1 MQPWLEDLSEDWIA
15 EPQPSS
21 PPANATPDLRS
32 SATHNADELSSQPR
46 SRLPRFRNSSG
57 SYSAV
62 KTRPIQP
69 KKQRGPL
76 SERTSNEQNI
86 LPTSS
91 PIPHKD
97 NNMIRPQPASRSV
110 SESSTGSVVYNGTV
124 AQRPVEASSGKAR
137 IHDTPEWRKRLIK
150 GDMGYGDQKDLF
162 SPMGLENIFQQPAGP
177 PQQVAKKAKSGLR
190 FLDPGDAIPSSP
202 PPWPSALDRNPVHN
216 QPSRNSSHA
225 SNVTANGHTE
235 TNVDQAFLEASR
247 TASGQLE
254 LENESFSP
262 VYISKHNTVDG
273 RVDYAAVDLHK
284 SDIVERLRKLAV
296 HQEENSES
304 SMNNTGSTENA
315 EGSSYARLQEDTLPE
330 DLPAGTPDVADLGE
344 FVSTRR
350 GGYSADGS
358 FRRRPLTP
366 TPGSQLLSNSEMEGS
381 VKVRPGQN
389 PEITFNDDEGSEAD
403 MRPRAPSP
411 PHVVPITPSR
421 RQNAKMPSPDRTRS
435 SGSPLKL
442 FDTHDTFTS
451 NRLQRRLSQLEEN
464 PIQHHAGVT
473 QTLESGSPRRIHK
486 ESRLTSVEE
495 VSIQKITT
503 LQSRRETF
511 GQGHLDTYQFPD
523 EISYLSSGDGS
534 FDHGT
539 DPEDSPDASIA
550 PPGSQPQFQFRTDSL
565 HQLCN
570 NSNFRRKPSRNS
582 STGHMTGLKGQIS
595 EIQRRYM
602 NEPAEHA
609 GDSVK
614 GEEQIDF
621 EHAEG
626 KRPPTSP
633 RKDPTP
639 KRRRTLPA
647 LDAEESVA
655 TEMESIKEKHIA
667 MQSVIGRKRKDA
679 RQGGAQNVADP
690 EILARRHILRPRN
703 PTPSQRRREEIEAE
717 IYEATEAF
725 LMSSPKLQAIQEHL
739 NSPGVGN
746 SSPEAAQATAVA
758 GEVAAFSLKVAQGM
772 KDGARKRS
780 VTTQDFL
787 DEAMKIMEFIRTK
800 GRPMSGLGSL
810 EETETESPSA
820 GEDETPS
827 TPLTFSRPPSREGAV
842 GGWRMPQRQKEIDAR
857 VASHLQKFQDKDSDE
872 FMASSIQSLK
882 LGRSREFEHGT
893 NENVAVQ
900 QNNIRITK
908 NVNHGQSGY
917 HSHGS
922 YGSIESGPRTQGS
935 QPSNGSSFGRTV
947 VTNTSRRSDHVA
959 TLAPEAVAHLIPE
972 QVAGMSFDREKG
984 IWVKSK
990 SPVKEKK
997 YFADISSTNESEDDP
1012 FGNIPDLTVDEM
1024 QEAPSKEP
1032 RSAQMPDGDDLEER
1046 PEPSLQ
1052 DDTRPETRD
1061 GKAIPPVDSSSVPS
1075 KFSNLAWSGPQV
1087 ETRAT
1092 SWSEQDANLRATE
1105 KIYVQSRL
1113 QQTRQIQREDVE
1125 HEIQINEG
1133 RTTAPIGPT
1142 NARLRDV
1149 TITFSS
1155 PYAPRMH
1162 SDAFKLGEA
1171 EHASQFEARTAN
1183 EPRNSSTIKTKSKS
1197 TFRSGAVPFFA
1208 AAVPPI
1214 DENGEM
1220 PIVDDSIRR
1229 MKMSVSVSAPRLAR
1243 HGQHALIPTPPTP
1256 GGVADV
1262 TFMLSDLP
1270 DFTVNQVDERELP
1283 DRVIVRRDG
1292 SIRQLEDRYA
1302 LGTAELVK
1310 ALQDVEPDE
1319 PYWEDLRDLDLH
1331 DKGLPNLH
1339 RLDEFC
1345 CRVED
1350 LDVSKNGISQLN
1362 GAPSTI
1368 RRLKIQDNALTSLTS
1383 WSYLMNLQYLD
1394 ISQNDLDSLKGVS
1407 KLIHLR
1413 TLKADDNQIESFDG
1427 VLEMDGLIEL
1437 SVRRNRVETVDF
1449 DFSKLISLVDLD
1461 LSGNNMLE
1469 IKNVHCL
1476 PQLRHLNL
1484 DDNSLREFPISDP
1497 SSTPCRSLRS
1507 LRLCSN
1513 TLEVL
1518 DVSKSFPSLESLYVD
1533 KNGLTE
1539 ITGLDSLKYLRTL
1552 SAREQYVEGLSG
1564 ASDTQ
1569 PLVRHSDIRN
1579 LYLSANAMPTFAMNH
1594 DFLNLQ
1600 RLELAASGLQ
1610 SLPSDLG
1617 QMAPN
1622 IRFLNLNFN
1631 ALKDLRPLLN
1641 IKRLQELLI
1650 AGNRLAQL
1658 RKNLAVL
1665 SKLTS
1670 LTKIDLRD
1678 NPLTLGFY
1686 PPAIENRLVAL
1697 KDGVFQGEELE
1708 PFSLPAS
1715 NRMSDNKFLKNL
1727 DEGTRLRRRVHEMM
1741 MATNCASLQDLDGL
1755 PFDSR
1760 DVLKKDEVWERLR
1773 DLGIIKK
1780 AKRCPDEIEIT
1791 QETG

>member
-21 PPANATPDLRS
+21 PPANAAADLRS

-97 NNMIRPQPASRSV
+97 NDMTRPRPASRSV
-110 SESSTGSVVYNGTV
+110 SESSAGSVVYNGTV
-124 AQRPVEASSGKAR
+124 AQKPIEASSGKAR

-190 FLDPGDAIPSSP
+190 FLNPADALPSSP
-202 PPWPSALDRNPVHN
+202 PPWPSILDRNPVHT
-216 QPSRNSSHA
+216 QPTRNSSHA
-225 SNVTANGHTE
+225 SNATENGQTE

-262 VYISKHNTVDG
+262 VFISKHNTVDG

-296 HQEENSES
+296 HQEENSEL
-304 SMNNTGSTENA
+304 SMNNTGLTENA

-358 FRRRPLTP
+358 FQRRPLTP
-366 TPGSQLLSNSEMEGS
+366 TPGSQLLSDTDMEGS
-381 VKVRPGQN
+381 VRVRPSQN
-389 PEITFNDDEGSEAD
+389 PEITLNDDEGNETD
-403 MRPRAPSP
+403 IRPRAPNP
-411 PHVVPITPSR
+411 PHVVPITPR

-464 PIQHHAGVT
+464 PIQHHTGVT
-473 QTLESGSPRRIHK
+473 QTLETGSPRRIQK

-503 LQSRRETF
+503 VQSRRETF
-511 GQGHLDTYQFPD
+511 GQGQLDTYQFPD

-565 HQLCN
+565 PQLPS
-570 NSNFRRKPSRNS
+570 NSSFRRKPSRNS
-582 STGHMTGLKGQIS
+582 STDHVPGLKRYIS
-595 EIQRRYM
+595 DTQKRHMHES
-602 NEPAEHA
+602 A
-609 GDSVK
+609 GYAGNSVK
-614 GEEQIDF
+614 REEQIAF

-639 KRRRTLPA
+639 KRRRTLHA
-647 LDAEESVA
+647 IDGEESVA
-655 TEMESIKEKHIA
+655 TEMESIKEKHVA

-679 RQGGAQNVADP
+679 RQGGTQNVADP

-739 NSPGVGN
+739 NSPGVSN
-746 SSPEAAQATAVA
+746 LSPEAAQATAVA
-758 GEVAAFSLKVAQGM
+758 GEVAAFSMKVAQGM

-810 EETETESPSA
+810 EETETESPSNV
-820 GEDETPS
+820 EDETPS
-827 TPLTFSRPPSREGAV
+827 TPLTFSRPPSREGVV
-842 GGWRMPQRQKEIDAR
+842 GGWRIPQRQREMDAR
-857 VASHLQKFQDKDSDE
+857 VASHLQRFQEKDSDE

-882 LGRSREFEHGT
+882 LGRSREFEHGP

-917 HSHGS
+917 HSHES
-922 YGSIESGPRTQGS
+922 YGSMESGPRTHGS
-935 QPSNGSSFGRTV
+935 HPSNGSSFGRTV

-1012 FGNIPDLTVDEM
+1012 FGNIPDLTVDEV
-1024 QEAPSKEP
+1024 QEAPTKEP
-1032 RSAQMPDGDDLEER
+1032 SSKQMPDGDTLDER
-1046 PEPSLQ
+1046 PKPSPQ
-1052 DDTRPETRD
+1052 DDVRPETRE

-1075 KFSNLAWSGPQV
+1075 KFFNLAWSGPQV

-1092 SWSEQDANLRATE
+1092 SWSEQDADLRATE
-1105 KIYVQSRL
+1105 KIYVQPRL
-1113 QQTRQIQREDVE
+1113 QQTRQIQGEDVE

-1133 RTTAPIGPT
+1133 RTTAHTST
-1142 NARLRDV
+1142 NNPRLRDV

-1155 PYAPRMH
+1155 PYAPRLH
-1162 SDAFKLGEA
+1162 SDAFKPGEA
-1171 EHASQFEARTAN
+1171 EHTIEFKSRTLN
-1183 EPRNSSTIKTKSKS
+1183 EPRSSTKPKS
-1197 TFRSGAVPFFA
+1197 TFHSGTAPFFA
-1208 AAVPPI
+1208 GAVPPI
-1214 DENGEM
+1214 DENGELS
-1220 PIVDDSIRR
+1220 IVDDSIRR
-1229 MKMSVSVSAPRLAR
+1229 MKMSVSVSAPRLVR
-1243 HGQHALIPTPPTP
+1243 HGQHALIPAPPTP
-1256 GGVADV
+1256 GGIADV

-1319 PYWEDLRDLDLH
+1319 PYWEDLHEVDLH
-1331 DKGLPNLH
+1331 DKGLTNLH

-1413 TLKADDNQIESFDG
+1413 TLKADDNQIESLDG

-1449 DFSKLISLVDLD
+1449 DFSNLKSLVDLD
-1461 LSGNNMLE
+1461 LSGNGLLE
-1469 IKNVHCL
+1469 IQNVHCL
-1476 PQLRHLNL
+1476 LQLRHLNL
-1484 DDNSLREFPISDP
+1484 DDNSLRAFPTSDL

-1518 DVSKSFPSLESLYVD
+1518 EVSVAFPGLESLYVD

-1539 ITGLDSLKYLRTL
+1539 IKGLESLKYLRTL
-1552 SAREQYVEGLSG
+1552 SAREQYVDGLS
-1564 ASDTQ
+1564 ASISNTQ

-1579 LYLSANAMPTFAMNH
+1579 LYMSANAMPTFAMNQ

-1600 RLELAASGLQ
+1600 RLELASSGLQ
-1610 SLPSDLG
+1610 SLPSNFG

-1622 IRFLNLNFN
+1622 VRSLNLNFN
-1631 ALKDLRPLLN
+1631 ALNDLRPLLN
-1641 IKRLQELLI
+1641 IKRLQELLV
-1650 AGNRLAQL
+1650 AGNRLSQL
-1658 RKNLAVL
+1658 RKTLAVL
-1665 SKLTS
+1665 SKLTT

-1678 NPLTLGFY
+1678 NPLTIGFY
-1686 PPAIENRLVAL
+1686 PPAVENRLVAL
-1697 KDGVFQGEELE
+1697 KDGISQGEELE
-1708 PFSLPAS
+1708 PFTLPAS
-1715 NRMSDNKFLKNL
+1715 NRVSGDRFLKRL

-1780 AKRCPDEIEIT
+1780 AKRCPDDFETT
-1791 QETG
+1791 QETR